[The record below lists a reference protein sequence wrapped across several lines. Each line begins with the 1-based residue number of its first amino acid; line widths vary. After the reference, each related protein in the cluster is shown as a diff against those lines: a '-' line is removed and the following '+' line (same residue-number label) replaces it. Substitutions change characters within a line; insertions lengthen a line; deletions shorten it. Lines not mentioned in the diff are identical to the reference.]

1 MPHLASSDYRR
12 HRRRFAPR
20 ERVATLV
27 IVLLAALGVVQFF
40 RPAGAA
46 ARGPF
51 SRFAAAET
59 RFVRVAAMARGGH
72 AEASRDAFGRSGQ
85 VRMRFALPATTL
97 EFPLVVG
104 GGDPRTLRYEWV
116 RLGDTAA
123 TDSSRAL
130 RGANVISPR
139 RPGFYRL
146 AIRRGSDR
154 EVMAEPIVAVLMPF
168 QRKVGAMLN
177 GYRIGTYLTER
188 LGGAL
193 DATDHPEGFLE
204 VGPEHVALNV
214 STHLTVG
221 DFITHDSQEEV
232 WPKYVAINPRLLDK
246 LELVIA
252 EVQRRRGRVRVI
264 DLALGIH
271 SGFRTPWHN
280 ARVPRA
286 AGDSRHQ
293 YGDAADV
300 VMDANGDGRITAA
313 DGMLVASAVER
324 IEYEYPDLAGGLGL
338 YTGRQYR
345 TPYVH
350 IDTRGTPAR
359 WRSAPDPEPEP
370 DGPDIGLVSPTDAA
384 GELQPT
390 NARAAAGAREAG
402 GREAAGA
409 RTAGGEAGGSAG
421 SVRPVAPNSTQ

>member
-1 MPHLASSDYRR
+1 MQKLGPTDRVR
-12 HRRRFAPR
+12 QRRRFARR
-20 ERVATLV
+20 ERFASLI
-27 IVLLAALGVVQFF
+27 IVSLAALGVVQFF

-51 SRFAAAET
+51 SRFAAGET
-59 RFVRVAAMARGGH
+59 RFVRAAAMSRGGH
-72 AEASRDAFGRSGQ
+72 AEASRDAFGRSGE
-85 VRMRFALPATTL
+85 VRMRFSLPGNTL
-97 EFPLVVG
+97 EFPIVV
-104 GGDPRTLRYEWV
+104 GGDPRSLRYEWL

-123 TDSSRAL
+123 TDSSHAL
-130 RGANVISPR
+130 RGANVVAPR

-146 AIRRGSDR
+146 AIRRGAER
-154 EVMAEPIVAVLMPF
+154 EVMTEPIVAVLMPF
-168 QRKVGAMLN
+168 QRKVGGMLN

-188 LGGAL
+188 LAGR
-193 DATDHPEGFLE
+193 DPSRVDHPEGFLE
-204 VGPEHVALNV
+204 VGPDHEELNV

-221 DFITHDSQEEV
+221 DFITHDSQEDV

-264 DLALGIH
+264 DLALGVH

-280 ARVPRA
+280 SRVPRA

-300 VMDANGDGRITAA
+300 VMDANGDGRITAG

-324 IEYEYPDLAGGLGL
+324 VEYEHPDLAGGLGL
-338 YTGRQYR
+338 YTGRQFR

-359 WRSAPDPEPEP
+359 WGVGSEPEP
-370 DGPDIGLVSPTDAA
+370 PAPEIGLIR
-384 GELQPT
+384 PT
-390 NARAAAGAREAG
+390 NHEVEPPGSPEQVPP
-402 GREAAGA
+402 
-409 RTAGGEAGGSAG
+409 RTT
-421 SVRPVAPNSTQ
+421 RPPRPTE

>member
-1 MPHLASSDYRR
+1 MQKLGPTDRVR
-12 HRRRFAPR
+12 QRRRFARR
-20 ERVATLV
+20 ERFATLV
-27 IVLLAALGVVQFF
+27 IVSLAAIGVVQFF

-51 SRFAAAET
+51 SRFAAGET
-59 RFVRVAAMARGGH
+59 RFVRAAAMGRGGH
-72 AEASRDAFGRSGQ
+72 AEASRDAFGRSGE
-85 VRMRFALPATTL
+85 VRMRFSLPGNTV

-104 GGDPRTLRYEWV
+104 GDPRSLRYEWL
-116 RLGDTAA
+116 RLGDTTAI
-123 TDSSRAL
+123 DSSQAL
-130 RGANVISPR
+130 RGANVMTPR

-146 AIRRGSDR
+146 AIRRGPER

-168 QRKVGAMLN
+168 QRKVGGMLN

-188 LGGAL
+188 LAGR
-193 DATDHPEGFLE
+193 DSRDHPEGFLE
-204 VGPEHVALNV
+204 VGPDQIELNV

-221 DFITHDSQEEV
+221 DFITHDSQEEI

-264 DLALGIH
+264 DLALGVH

-280 ARVPRA
+280 SRVPRA

-300 VMDANGDGRITAA
+300 VMDANGDGRITAS
-313 DGMLVASAVER
+313 DGILVANAVER
-324 IEYEYPDLAGGLGL
+324 VEYEHPDLAGGLGL
-338 YTGRQYR
+338 YTGRQFR

-359 WRSAPDPEPEP
+359 WGVGSEPEP
-370 DGPDIGLVSPTDAA
+370 PTPDVGLIKPVSVDIETPAGTGPAPTRSTRSPR
-384 GELQPT
+384 PT
-390 NARAAAGAREAG
+390 E
-402 GREAAGA
+402 
-409 RTAGGEAGGSAG
+409 
-421 SVRPVAPNSTQ
+421 

>member
-1 MPHLASSDYRR
+1 MQKLGPTDRVR
-12 HRRRFAPR
+12 QRRRFARR
-20 ERVATLV
+20 ERFATLV
-27 IVLLAALGVVQFF
+27 IVSLAAIGVVQFF

-51 SRFAAAET
+51 SRFAAGET
-59 RFVRVAAMARGGH
+59 RFVRAATMGRGGH
-72 AEASRDAFGRSGQ
+72 AEASRDAFGRSGG
-85 VRMRFALPATTL
+85 VRMRFSLPGNTL

-104 GGDPRTLRYEWV
+104 GDPRSLRYEWLRV
-116 RLGDTAA
+116 GDTTAA
-123 TDSSRAL
+123 DSSKAL
-130 RGANVISPR
+130 RGANVLAPR

-146 AIRRGSDR
+146 AIRRGTER
-154 EVMAEPIVAVLMPF
+154 EVMNEPIVAVLMPF
-168 QRKVGAMLN
+168 QRKIGGMLN

-188 LGGAL
+188 LAGRDPSGAE
-193 DATDHPEGFLE
+193 HPEGFLE
-204 VGPEHVALNV
+204 VAPDHIELNV

-271 SGFRTPWHN
+271 SGFRTPFHN
-280 ARVPRA
+280 SRVPRA

-293 YGDAADV
+293 YGDAVDV
-300 VMDANGDGRITAA
+300 VMDANGDGRITAS
-313 DGMLVASAVER
+313 DGMLVANAVER
-324 IEYEYPDLAGGLGL
+324 VEYEHPDLAGGLGL
-338 YTGRQYR
+338 YTGRQFR

-359 WRSAPDPEPEP
+359 WGVGSEPEP
-370 DGPDIGLVSPTDAA
+370 PAPEIGLIKPVNVDVETPAGPAQAPARSTRPPRPT
-384 GELQPT
+384 E
-390 NARAAAGAREAG
+390 
-402 GREAAGA
+402 
-409 RTAGGEAGGSAG
+409 
-421 SVRPVAPNSTQ
+421 

>member
-1 MPHLASSDYRR
+1 MQRLGPTDRARR
-12 HRRRFAPR
+12 RRRFARR
-20 ERVATLV
+20 ERLATFV
-27 IVLLAALGVVQFF
+27 IVALAAIGVVQFF

-51 SRFAAAET
+51 SRFTASEA
-59 RFVRVAAMARGGH
+59 RFVRAAALGRGGH
-72 AEASRDAFGRSGQ
+72 AEASRDAFGRSGE
-85 VRMRFALPATTL
+85 VRMRFVLPGTTL
-97 EFPLVVG
+97 EFPLVV

-116 RLGDTAA
+116 RLGDTIAL
-123 TDSSRAL
+123 DSSQAL
-130 RGANVISPR
+130 RGANVASPR

-146 AIRRGSDR
+146 AVKRGSER
-154 EVMAEPIVAVLMPF
+154 EIMTEPIVAVLMPF
-168 QRKVGAMLN
+168 ERKVGGMLN

-188 LGGAL
+188 LAGGR
-193 DATDHPEGFLE
+193 DHDHPEGFLE
-204 VGPEHVALNV
+204 VGPNHAELHV

-221 DFITHDSQEEV
+221 DFITRDSQDDV

-252 EVQRRRGRVRVI
+252 EVRRRRGRVRVI
-264 DLALGIH
+264 DLALGVH

-280 ARVPRA
+280 SRVPRA

-300 VMDANGDGRITAA
+300 VMDANGDGRITAG

-324 IEYEYPDLAGGLGL
+324 VEYEHPDLAGGLGL
-338 YTGRQYR
+338 YTGRQFR

-359 WRSAPDPEPEP
+359 WGVGSEPEP
-370 DGPDIGLVSPTDAA
+370 PAPEIGLIR
-384 GELQPT
+384 PT
-390 NARAAAGAREAG
+390 NDEVGPP
-402 GREAAGA
+402 
-409 RTAGGEAGGSAG
+409 GSPEQ
-421 SVRPVAPNSTQ
+421 VPPR

>member
-1 MPHLASSDYRR
+1 MQKLGPTDRERR
-12 HRRRFAPR
+12 RRRFARR
-20 ERVATLV
+20 ERLASVV
-27 IVLLAALGVVQFF
+27 IVSLAAVGVVQFF
-40 RPAGAA
+40 RPVGAA
-46 ARGPF
+46 TRSPF
-51 SRFAAAET
+51 GRFAASET
-59 RFVRVAAMARGGH
+59 RFVRAAALGRGGH
-72 AEASRDAFGRSGQ
+72 AEASRDAFGLSGE
-85 VRMRFALPATTL
+85 VRMRFALPGRTI
-97 EFPLVVG
+97 EFPLAV

-116 RLGDTAA
+116 RLGDTST
-123 TDSSRAL
+123 TDSSQAL
-130 RGANVISPR
+130 RGANVVSPR

-146 AIRRGSDR
+146 AVRRGPER
-154 EVMAEPIVAVLMPF
+154 EVMTEPIVAVLMPF
-168 QRKVGAMLN
+168 QRKVGGMLN

-188 LGGAL
+188 LAGRSDRGAE
-193 DATDHPEGFLE
+193 HPEGFLE
-204 VGPEHVALNV
+204 VGPDHIELNV

-252 EVQRRRGRVRVI
+252 EVQRRRGRVRAI
-264 DLALGIH
+264 DLALGVH

-313 DGMLVASAVER
+313 DGRLVANAVER
-324 IEYEYPDLAGGLGL
+324 VEYEYPDLAGGLGL

-359 WRSAPDPEPEP
+359 WRSESDAPPPPPEVGLMEP
-370 DGPDIGLVSPTDAA
+370 TSSLGDEGPPAPSQAP
-384 GELQPT
+384 
-390 NARAAAGAREAG
+390 
-402 GREAAGA
+402 A
-409 RTAGGEAGGSAG
+409 RTTRIP
-421 SVRPVAPNSTQ
+421 RPTE

>member
-1 MPHLASSDYRR
+1 MRQLGPTDRLRQ
-12 HRRRFAPR
+12 RRRFARR
-20 ERVATLV
+20 ERLASLA
-27 IVLLAALGVVQFF
+27 IASLAAIGVVQFF

-51 SRFAAAET
+51 GRFAASET
-59 RFVRVAAMARGGH
+59 RFVRAAAIGNRGGH
-72 AEASRDAFGRSGQ
+72 AEASRDAFGRSGE
-85 VRMRFALPATTL
+85 VRMRFALPGTTL

-104 GGDPRTLRYEWV
+104 GDPRTLRYEWL
-116 RLGDTAA
+116 RLGDTTAA
-123 TDSSRAL
+123 DSSQAL
-130 RGANVISPR
+130 RGANVMSPR

-146 AIRRGSDR
+146 AVRRGAER
-154 EVMAEPIVAVLMPF
+154 EVMTEPIVAVLTPF
-168 QRKVGAMLN
+168 QRKVGGMLN
-177 GYRIGTYLTER
+177 GYRIGTYLAER
-188 LGGAL
+188 LAGRGAAL
-193 DATDHPEGFLE
+193 ADHPEGFLE
-204 VGPEHVALNV
+204 VAPEHVELSV

-221 DFITHDSQEEV
+221 DFITHDSQEDV

-252 EVQRRRGRVRVI
+252 EVQSRRGRLRVI

-313 DGMLVASAVER
+313 DGMLVANAVER
-324 IEYEYPDLAGGLGL
+324 VEYEHPDLAGGLGL
-338 YTGRQYR
+338 YTGRQFR

-350 IDTRGTPAR
+350 IDTRGTRAR
-359 WRSAPDPEPEP
+359 WDVGNEPEP
-370 DGPDIGLVSPTDAA
+370 PAPDIGLFTPTGAA
-384 GELQPT
+384 DEGPASGPDLPRVRSTSTRPT
-390 NARAAAGAREAG
+390 MR
-402 GREAAGA
+402 
-409 RTAGGEAGGSAG
+409 
-421 SVRPVAPNSTQ
+421 

>member
-1 MPHLASSDYRR
+1 MPAHEPVHRVRR
-12 HRRRFAPR
+12 PRRFTR
-20 ERVATLV
+20 HEHFATLI

-51 SRFAAAET
+51 GRFASSDA
-59 RFVRVAAMARGGH
+59 RFVRAAALGRGGH
-72 AEASRDAFGRSGQ
+72 AEASRDAFGLSGQ
-85 VRMRFALPATTL
+85 VRMRFALPGTTL
-97 EFPLVVG
+97 EFPLAV

-116 RLGDTAA
+116 RLGDSTAA
-123 TDSSRAL
+123 DSSHAL
-130 RGANVISPR
+130 RGANVVSPR

-146 AIRRGSDR
+146 AIRQGGER
-154 EVMAEPIVAVLMPF
+154 ELMTEPVVAVLMPF
-168 QRKVGAMLN
+168 QRKVGGMLN

-188 LGGAL
+188 LADREGI
-193 DATDHPEGFLE
+193 DHPEGFLE
-204 VGPEHVALNV
+204 VGPEHAALSV

-221 DFITHDSQEEV
+221 DFITHDSQDEV

-252 EVQRRRGRVRVI
+252 EVQRRRGRVRVL

-313 DGMLVASAVER
+313 DGMLVARAVDRVEF
-324 IEYEYPDLAGGLGL
+324 EFPDLAGGLGL
-338 YTGRQYR
+338 YSGRQYR

-359 WRSAPDPEPEP
+359 WRISDDQPPPADEQAPDVGLVKPAATDAEPEAAP
-370 DGPDIGLVSPTDAA
+370 DQPPPPQTAQTVRTPRPT
-384 GELQPT
+384 
-390 NARAAAGAREAG
+390 R
-402 GREAAGA
+402 
-409 RTAGGEAGGSAG
+409 
-421 SVRPVAPNSTQ
+421 

>member
-1 MPHLASSDYRR
+1 MQKLGPTDRARQ
-12 HRRRFAPR
+12 RRRFARR
-20 ERVATLV
+20 ERFASLV
-27 IVLLAALGVVQFF
+27 IVSLAALGVVQFF

-51 SRFAAAET
+51 SRFAAGET
-59 RFVRVAAMARGGH
+59 RFVRAAAIGRGGH
-72 AEASRDAFGRSGQ
+72 AEASRDAFGRSGE
-85 VRMRFALPATTL
+85 VRMRFSLPGNTL
-97 EFPLVVG
+97 EFPLAV
-104 GGDPRTLRYEWV
+104 GGDPRSLRYEWL
-116 RLGDTAA
+116 RLGDTTAA
-123 TDSSRAL
+123 DSSQAL
-130 RGANVISPR
+130 RGANVVTPR

-146 AIRRGSDR
+146 AIRRGPER
-154 EVMAEPIVAVLMPF
+154 EVMTEPIVAVLMPF
-168 QRKVGAMLN
+168 QRKVGGMLN

-188 LGGAL
+188 LSARSGG
-193 DATDHPEGFLE
+193 DHPEGFLE
-204 VGPEHVALNV
+204 VGPGHAELNV

-280 ARVPRA
+280 SRVPRA

-300 VMDANGDGRITAA
+300 VMDANGDGRITAR
-313 DGMLVASAVER
+313 DGMLVANAVER
-324 IEYEYPDLAGGLGL
+324 VEYEHPDLAGGLGL
-338 YTGRQYR
+338 YTGRQFR

-359 WRSAPDPEPEP
+359 WGVGNEPEP
-370 DGPDIGLVSPTDAA
+370 PAPEIGLANPATIEVETPASPGQPAA
-384 GELQPT
+384 RPT
-390 NARAAAGAREAG
+390 RPARPTTE
-402 GREAAGA
+402 
-409 RTAGGEAGGSAG
+409 
-421 SVRPVAPNSTQ
+421 

>member
-1 MPHLASSDYRR
+1 M
-12 HRRRFAPR
+12 
-20 ERVATLV
+20 VTLV

-40 RPAGAA
+40 RPAGATS
-46 ARGPF
+46 RSPF
-51 SRFAAAET
+51 GRFAERET
-59 RFVRVAAMARGGH
+59 RFVRAAAMARGGH
-72 AEASRDAFGRSGQ
+72 AEASPDAFGLSGE

-104 GGDPRTLRYEWV
+104 GDPRMLRYEWV
-116 RLGDTAA
+116 RLGDTVA

-130 RGANVISPR
+130 RGADVVSPR

-146 AIRRGSDR
+146 AVRRGSER
-154 EVMAEPIVAVLMPF
+154 EIMTEPIVAVLMPF
-168 QRKVGAMLN
+168 QRKVGGMLN

-188 LGGAL
+188 LAGRAGAE
-193 DATDHPEGFLE
+193 HPEGFLE

-221 DFITHDSQEEV
+221 DFITHDSQKEV

-252 EVQRRRGRVRVI
+252 EVRRRRGRARVL
-264 DLALGIH
+264 DLALGVH

-280 ARVPRA
+280 SRVPRA

-313 DGMLVASAVER
+313 DGMMVAHAVER
-324 IEYEYPDLAGGLGL
+324 VEFEYPDLAGGLGL

-359 WRSAPDPEPEP
+359 WGGEPEPEGEP
-370 DGPDIGLVSPTDAA
+370 ASEVSLIKPTAVELGTPAGPGR
-384 GELQPT
+384 
-390 NARAAAGAREAG
+390 ARAQ
-402 GREAAGA
+402 
-409 RTAGGEAGGSAG
+409 
-421 SVRPVAPNSTQ
+421 SVRTPRATR

>member
-1 MPHLASSDYRR
+1 MQKLGPTDRVR
-12 HRRRFAPR
+12 RRRFARR
-20 ERVATLV
+20 ERFASLV
-27 IVLLAALGVVQFF
+27 IVSLAALGVVQFF

-51 SRFAAAET
+51 SRFAAGET
-59 RFVRVAAMARGGH
+59 RFVRAAALGRGGH
-72 AEASRDAFGRSGQ
+72 AEASRDAFGRSGE
-85 VRMRFALPATTL
+85 VRMRFSLPGSTL
-97 EFPLVVG
+97 EYPLAV
-104 GGDPRTLRYEWV
+104 GGDPRSLRYEWL
-116 RLGDTAA
+116 RLGDTTAA
-123 TDSSRAL
+123 DSSQAL
-130 RGANVISPR
+130 RGANLIAPR

-146 AIRRGSDR
+146 AIRRGPER
-154 EVMAEPIVAVLMPF
+154 EVMNEPIVAVLMPF
-168 QRKVGAMLN
+168 QRKVGGMLN

-188 LGGAL
+188 LAGRDPSLA
-193 DATDHPEGFLE
+193 DHPEGFLE
-204 VGPEHVALNV
+204 VAPAQTELNV

-264 DLALGIH
+264 DLALGVH

-280 ARVPRA
+280 SRVPRA

-300 VMDANGDGRITAA
+300 VMDANGDGRITAT
-313 DGMLVASAVER
+313 DGMLVANAVER
-324 IEYEYPDLAGGLGL
+324 VEYEHPDLAGGLGL
-338 YTGRQYR
+338 YTGRQFR

-359 WRSAPDPEPEP
+359 WGVGNEAEPPAAEIGLISPTSVDLEAPAGAVPTPPRSARPPR
-370 DGPDIGLVSPTDAA
+370 PT
-384 GELQPT
+384 E
-390 NARAAAGAREAG
+390 
-402 GREAAGA
+402 
-409 RTAGGEAGGSAG
+409 
-421 SVRPVAPNSTQ
+421 